1 MTTDRP
7 YRRAHDRGEAL
18 PSWSASPA
26 RSSTRM
32 VVPAL
37 VRVLTED
44 RIRLDSRFGRGD
56 VGIDRR
62 IDERRGEAA

>member
-1 MTTDRP
+1 
-7 YRRAHDRGEAL
+7 
-18 PSWSASPA
+18 
-26 RSSTRM
+26 M